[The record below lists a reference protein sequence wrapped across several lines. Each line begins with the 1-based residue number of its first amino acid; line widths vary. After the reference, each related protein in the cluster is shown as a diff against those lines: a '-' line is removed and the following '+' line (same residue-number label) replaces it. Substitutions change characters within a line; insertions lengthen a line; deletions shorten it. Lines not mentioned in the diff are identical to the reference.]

1 MSLFSFFKRKKSLH
15 KKLYDS
21 YYIDYN
27 EKDVVSNFFDS
38 VIFSSVYNLTKSH
51 IADFNFTVYTENV
64 KNNVLTYTFNMHAAD
79 IIANLYFLS
88 SVKINKDFIIT
99 DAADPFFYH
108 SISLTNAAKILF
120 NSCINF
126 EKLVLD
132 FMKNTRAL
140 TFIVPAAD
148 TLVNFEENYEELVR
162 LIKNK
167 RDMAGAGAFD
177 VIKANFDIKS
187 VEADL
192 NKIKLNDIKNTLVQL
207 VCNLYNINSL
217 LLTAEQSTY
226 NNFFNSILDINDKIE
241 NIVRSVLNII
251 QLQYLNKFNTDVV
264 IEYEIKKNNY
274 IFRES
279 NLNTLN
285 TLLNAYLKI
294 NDDEIKSKIAEKI
307 SLIVNDI

>member
-1 MSLFSFFKRKKSLH
+1 MSLFSFFRRKKSLH
-15 KKLYDS
+15 KKLYDL
-21 YYIDYN
+21 YNIDYS
-27 EKDVVSNFFDS
+27 EKDVVTNFFDS
-38 VIFSSVYNLTKSH
+38 VIFSSVYNLARSH
-51 IADFNFTVYTENV
+51 IADFNFVVYTEST
-64 KNNVLTYTFNMHAAD
+64 KNNILTYTFNLYAD
-79 IIANLYFLS
+79 EIIANLYFLS
-88 SVKINKDFIIT
+88 SVKMNKDFVLGT
-99 DAADPFFYH
+99 GEDFFYN
-108 SISLTNAAKILF
+108 SLSCTNAAKVLF

-162 LIKNK
+162 LIKAK
-167 RDMAGAGAFD
+167 RDLAGAGGFD

-241 NIVRSVLNII
+241 NIVRSVLTSI
-251 QLQYLNKFNTDVV
+251 QLQYIHKFNVDIN
-264 IEYEIKKNNY
+264 IEYDVKKNNY
-274 IFRES
+274 VFRES

-285 TLLNAYLKI
+285 TLLSAYEKIDDDKLKKQI
-294 NDDEIKSKIAEKI
+294 VEKI
-307 SLIVNDI
+307 SFIVNDI